1 MSVAD
6 LAKAFYESKLQT
18 QMEKEHLGK
27 FIAIEPESKQYFI
40 ADSFME
46 CAMEAK
52 QKIPDKMS
60 FVLKVG
66 SDAAVHI
73 GAASL

>member
-1 MSVAD
+1 MLVAD
-6 LAKAFYESKLQT
+6 LAKDYYESELKT
-18 QMEKEHLGK
+18 QMEKEHLGR
-27 FIAIEPESKQYFI
+27 FIAIEPESKQVFI

-46 CAMEAK
+46 CALEAK

-60 FVLKVG
+60 FVLKIG

>member
-6 LAKAFYESKLQT
+6 LAKAYYESELRT
-18 QMEKEHLGK
+18 QMENEHWGK
-27 FIAIEPESKQYFI
+27 FIAIEPESKEFFI
-40 ADSFME
+40 ADSFIE
-46 CAMEAK
+46 CALEAK

-73 GAASL
+73 GASNL